1 MKLFMRA
8 LYVTG
13 GLLIASVLAFATL
26 QPIKVLPRIKLAPAF
41 ALRDQNGAALTSEDL
56 RGQLVLYNITYT
68 GCQAPCPQTAAT
80 LREVQQ
86 RLGAINTQSLPVKL
100 VTISFDPDHDSQA
113 ALAAYANR
121 VGADPA
127 VWRVAT
133 GDAAALKVAIGDGF
147 SLYYAPQA
155 DGSFTFDPGF
165 FLVDGWGI
173 LRAEYRTAEPGIDRI
188 MRDMALIVSEVQNST
203 GAGKVAYEAAHLFLC
218 YAK

>member
-1 MKLFMRA
+1 MKLFMRV
-8 LYVTG
+8 LYLTG

-41 ALRDQNGAALTSEDL
+41 ALRDQTGAALTSEDL

-80 LREVQQ
+80 LRAVQQ
-86 RLGAINTQSLPVKL
+86 RLGAANTQSIPVKL

-113 ALAAYANR
+113 VLAAYADR
-121 VGADPA
+121 ERADPA

-133 GDAAALKVAIGDGF
+133 GDPAALKVAIGDGF

-155 DGSFTFDPGF
+155 DGSFSFDPAF

-188 MRDMALIVSEVQNST
+188 MRDMALIASEVQNST

>member
-1 MKLFMRA
+1 MKILLRL
-8 LYVTG
+8 LYVLG
-13 GLLIASVLAFATL
+13 GLLIAAVLAFATL

-41 ALRDQNGAALTSEDL
+41 ALRDQAGATLTSEDL
-56 RGQLVLYNITYT
+56 RGQIVLYNITYT

-80 LREVQQ
+80 LHTVQQ
-86 RLGAINTQSLPVKL
+86 RLGAVSTKGIPVKL

-113 ALAAYANR
+113 ALAAYAGR
-121 VGADPA
+121 VGADPT

-133 GDAAALKVAIGDGF
+133 GDPAPLKVAIGDGF

-155 DGSFTFDPGF
+155 DGSFTFDPAF

-188 MRDMALIVSEVQNST
+188 LRDIGLITSEVQKST
-203 GAGKVAYEAAHLFLC
+203 GAGKLAYEAAHLFLC

>member
-1 MKLFMRA
+1 MRV

-13 GLLIASVLAFATL
+13 GFLIASVLAFATL

-41 ALRDQNGAALTSEDL
+41 ALHDQTGAALTSEDL

-80 LREVQQ
+80 LHAVQQ
-86 RLGAINTQSLPVKL
+86 RLVAANSQSIPVRL

-113 ALAAYANR
+113 ALAAYADR

-133 GDAAALKVAIGDGF
+133 GDPTALKVAIGDGF
-147 SLYYAPQA
+147 SLYYAHRA
-155 DGSFTFDPGF
+155 DGSFTFDPAF

-188 MRDMALIVSEVQNST
+188 MRDMALIASEVRNST